1 LSAASKRNAAHQ
13 GDPALY
19 RRALGDEARVR
30 FADRCSQRWSRVSIT
45 DIERHQLRMLRA
57 ELKIEPMPK
66 TDAKEERSRRRKT
79 A

>member
-1 LSAASKRNAAHQ
+1 
-13 GDPALY
+13 
-19 RRALGDEARVR
+19 
-30 FADRCSQRWSRVSIT
+30 
-45 DIERHQLRMLRA
+45 MLRA